1 MAERSTVPIPAATL
15 VLFRERAGMPE
26 LLFVERSKAMAFA
39 GGALVFPGGRVDP
52 GDHALAK
59 RYDGDPED
67 VAGRIAAI
75 RETLEEVGVPVGL
88 GAMTAESI
96 AAVRRALS
104 TGDPFGT
111 VLAAHDLALS
121 IGDLVP
127 FARWCPAHVPVRTF
141 DTHFY
146 LAEVPPHAPDPIV
159 DDTENVRVFW
169 ATAQAVLDM
178 ADAGRATLIFP
189 TRRNLE
195 RLAQFDGIDAAKA
208 DAANH
213 PIRTITPW
221 TEQRDGVPYLC
232 IPTDLGYPITE
243 EPMRDVVRG

>member
-15 VLFRERAGMPE
+15 VLFRAGAGMPE

-52 GDHALAK
+52 GDHALAT

-75 RETLEEVGVPVGL
+75 RETLEEVGVPIGL
-88 GAMTAESI
+88 SAMTADRI
-96 AAVRRALS
+96 AAMRQALS
-104 TGDPFGT
+104 SGEPLGS
-111 VLAAHDLALS
+111 VLAAHDIDLS
-121 IGDLVP
+121 IADLVP
-127 FARWCPAHVPVRTF
+127 FARWCPSHVPARIF

-146 LAEVPPHAPDPIV
+146 LAEVSPHAPDPIV

-195 RLAQFDGIDAAKA
+195 RLAQFDSFDAAKA

-221 TEQRDGVPYLC
+221 TEQRDGVPHLC

-243 EPMRDVVRG
+243 EPMTDVVRG